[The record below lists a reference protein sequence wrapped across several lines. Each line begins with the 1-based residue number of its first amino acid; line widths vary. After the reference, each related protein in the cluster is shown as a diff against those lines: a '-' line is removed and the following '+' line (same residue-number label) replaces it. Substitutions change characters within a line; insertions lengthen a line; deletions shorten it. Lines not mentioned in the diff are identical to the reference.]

1 MAAMRT
7 TEQATAEVKARTK
20 PRDVNPASFGED
32 TPPMPPKKVS
42 AKKVLARLESGMTP
56 EEKAIKDYFDR
67 DLCRLQPEFS
77 MKAIGDPNRAY
88 QARYDELDRAH
99 SARFAAMLEQG
110 QELFPV
116 VIFQTSI
123 GDRYR
128 VILADGFHRHH
139 AHWCLKRESIPAY
152 VITLPEEDI
161 ERAARLYAA
170 MCNQI
175 LSKPRSDK
183 DKEKA
188 IQIVCAV
195 PECQTWTDKAIADHC
210 GVDPRM
216 VARVRKEYRIRK
228 RKDIPPAR
236 ARRIPANKPAPTTLL
251 PDEEPRPTLVGK
263 PVKVAEDAPVASEAF
278 QPPPTDFVPLHS
290 VALFKNWLLD
300 RGVIAEKPA
309 VPGAGVQVS
318 GLLAGGRAIVL
329 CGSTSVDDIQLS
341 IGRALIYAV
350 AAGEGLKA
358 TVVLVEQSAHRRI
371 YAAGRE
377 CGCEFLSPE
386 DLVADLLGEETEE
399 DDGA

>member
-1 MAAMRT
+1 MRT
-7 TEQATAEVKARTK
+7 VDQAAEEVKARTK
-20 PRDVNPASFGED
+20 PRGINPAPEGED
-32 TPPMPPKKVS
+32 TPSIPPKRLA
-42 AKKVLARLESGMTP
+42 AKTVLARLDSGMTP
-56 EEKAIKDYFDR
+56 EEKAIRDYFAR
-67 DLCRLQPEFS
+67 DMCRLQPEFS
-77 MKAIGDPNRAY
+77 MKAIGDPNKAY

-110 QELFPV
+110 MQLFPV

-139 AHWCLKRESIPAY
+139 AHWCLKREVIPAY
-152 VITLPEEDI
+152 VITIPEEDI
-161 ERAARLYAA
+161 EREARLYAA

-175 LSKPRSDK
+175 TTKPRSDK

-195 PECQTWTDKAIADHC
+195 PECEAWTDKEIADHC

-236 ARRIPANKPAPTTLL
+236 ARRIPANKPAPSTLL
-251 PDEEPRPTLVGK
+251 PDEEPRPTLIGK
-263 PVKVAEDAPVASEAF
+263 PVKVAEDAPLASEAF
-278 QPPPTDFVPLHS
+278 QPTPTDFVPLHS

-329 CGSTSVDDIQLS
+329 CGSTSVDDLH
-341 IGRALIYAV
+341 RANGQAMVYAV
-350 AAGEGLKA
+350 EAGEGLKA

-371 YAAGRE
+371 YAAARKRE
-377 CGCEFLSPE
+377 IEFLSPE
-386 DLVADLLGEETEE
+386 ALVADLLGEEAEE